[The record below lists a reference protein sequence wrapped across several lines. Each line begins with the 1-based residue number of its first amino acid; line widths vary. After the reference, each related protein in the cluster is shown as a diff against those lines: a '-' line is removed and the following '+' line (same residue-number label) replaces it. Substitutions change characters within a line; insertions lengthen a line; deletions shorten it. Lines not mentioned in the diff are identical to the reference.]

1 MSHHPEQAVKAATN
15 RTEPRQ
21 HEAVDDAVRDHAGR
35 SVRAWCGCRVEEF
48 ALDYVNLLTFGNAAT
63 IAAASGPPRLCGLQ
77 VRRTIS
83 SMHPSLRDQVVR
95 YGLAVE
101 PMPTTRPSQ
110 LLIETAR
117 ALATAEAMLV
127 SCVNVCAADIA
138 QHSRG
143 GRASGQRQPLRC

>member
-1 MSHHPEQAVKAATN
+1 
-15 RTEPRQ
+15 
-21 HEAVDDAVRDHAGR
+21 
-35 SVRAWCGCRVEEF
+35 
-48 ALDYVNLLTFGNAAT
+48 NLLALGNPAAIT
-63 IAAASGPPRLCGLQ
+63 AARSPSRLCGLQ

-127 SCVNVCAADIA
+127 SCVNVCAANLA
-138 QHSRG
+138 QNG
-143 GRASGQRQPLRC
+143 GRRRIIRQAQSLRCQPRGKAVVGSVAHSLGSINLKNTAQSEILRYQQSLFLTPSSEKQ